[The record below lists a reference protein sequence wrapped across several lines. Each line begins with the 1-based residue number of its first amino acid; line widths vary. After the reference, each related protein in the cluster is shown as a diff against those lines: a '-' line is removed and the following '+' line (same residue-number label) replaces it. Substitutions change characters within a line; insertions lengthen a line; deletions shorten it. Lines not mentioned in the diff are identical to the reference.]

1 MFRVRDGV
9 KFGANRVCPMCNS
22 GPVGAAR
29 FSDFGRPF
37 ESAGVRTPDRL
48 LWPGLKQ
55 AQRGKRNDVGIS
67 GTPGRAGALR
77 TNVRTGAGAAGGV
90 AGPAYE
96 CPRSCG
102 AARSVLHQPAESGAS
117 GDGLEDDQPGVG
129 SREGIGAVGDGRDAS
144 GKTKTT
150 GLTIEL

>member
-9 KFGANRVCPMCNS
+9 KFGASCVCPMCNS
-22 GPVGAAR
+22 GPVGAVGIYDLANR
-29 FSDFGRPF
+29 PESEHRTACCGRVYSSSTR
-37 ESAGVRTPDRL
+37 E
-48 LWPGLKQ
+48 
-55 AQRGKRNDVGIS
+55 RNDVGIS

-77 TNVRTGAGAAGGV
+77 TNVRTGTGTAGGV

-96 CPRSCG
+96 CPGSCG
-102 AARSVLHQPAESGAS
+102 ATRSVLHQPAESRAS

-129 SREGIGAVGDGRDAS
+129 SREGIGAVGDGRDAP

-150 GLTIEL
+150 ELTIE